1 LILAEARGD
10 GQQGIDRALSITDS
24 ATETRAETKEAIAMK
39 VYVSADMEG
48 VCGVTHSAQCRPGHP
63 DYERFRRL
71 LTQEVNAAVEG
82 AIDGGASDVLVNDSH
97 FAMTNI
103 VIEELHPQASLISG
117 SNKLVAQMEGL
128 DESFGAVFF
137 VGYHQGDGEGDGV
150 INHTL
155 MSATIRRVGVNDVVV
170 DEALINAAVAGELG
184 VPVALL
190 TGDDRVCANFSDK
203 LANVQVACVK
213 RAIDRLSAE
222 NLPVHEAHRLI
233 REQAAIATQRARAG
247 AIQPTETRTP
257 VRFDIEFRSSSAAQL
272 CTLFPTV
279 ERTGPCTITFER
291 PTMLEA
297 YKLFWGLG
305 IVGTAAMN
313 GVFTPLP

>member
-1 LILAEARGD
+1 
-10 GQQGIDRALSITDS
+10 
-24 ATETRAETKEAIAMK
+24 MK

-82 AIDGGASDVLVNDSH
+82 ALEGGATSVLVNDSH

-103 VIEELHPQASLISG
+103 VIDELHPRASLISG
-117 SNKLVAQMEGL
+117 SNKLSAQVEGL
-128 DESFGAVFF
+128 DGSFGAIFF
-137 VGYHQGDGEGDGV
+137 VGYHQGDGQGDGV

-155 MSATIRRVGVNDVVV
+155 MSATMRQVRLNDVVV
-170 DEALINAAVAGELG
+170 DEALINAAVAGEFG
-184 VPVALL
+184 VPVGLL
-190 TGDDRVCANFSDK
+190 TGDDRVCANISETFGN
-203 LANVQVACVK
+203 ARVACVK

-222 NLPVHEAHRLI
+222 NLPVDEARRLI
-233 REQAAIATQRARAG
+233 REQAALAIEQARAG
-247 AIQPTETRTP
+247 ALEPAVTRTP
-257 VRFDIEFRSSSAAQL
+257 VRFDIEFRSSSAAHL
-272 CTLFPTV
+272 CTLFPTI
-279 ERTGPCTITFER
+279 ERTGPCTVAFER
-291 PTMLEA
+291 PTVSEA

>member
-1 LILAEARGD
+1 
-10 GQQGIDRALSITDS
+10 
-24 ATETRAETKEAIAMK
+24 MK
-39 VYVSADMEG
+39 VYISADMEG

-71 LTQEVNAAVEG
+71 LTQEVNAAIEG
-82 AIDGGASDVLVNDSH
+82 AIDGGATDVLVNDSH

-103 VIEELHPQASLISG
+103 VIEELHPRASLISG
-117 SNKLVAQMEGL
+117 SNKLSAQMEGL

-137 VGYHQGDGEGDGV
+137 VGYHEGDGQGDGV

-155 MSATIRRVGVNDVVV
+155 MSATIRRVLVNGIVV
-170 DEALINAAVAGELG
+170 DEALINTAVAADFG

-190 TGDDRVCANFSDK
+190 TGDDRVCEHISSTVE
-203 LANVQVACVK
+203 NVQTAPVK

-222 NLPVHEAHRLI
+222 NLPVHEARRII
-233 REQAAIATQRARAG
+233 RERAG
-247 AIQPTETRTP
+247 MAIERVRDGAIKPAAPFTL
-257 VRFDIEFRSSSAAQL
+257 VRFDIEFRLSSAAHL
-272 CTLFPTV
+272 CTLFPEV
-279 ERTGPCTITFER
+279 ERTGPCSIAFER
-291 PTMLEA
+291 PTMVEA

-313 GVFTPLP
+313 GVFTPAP